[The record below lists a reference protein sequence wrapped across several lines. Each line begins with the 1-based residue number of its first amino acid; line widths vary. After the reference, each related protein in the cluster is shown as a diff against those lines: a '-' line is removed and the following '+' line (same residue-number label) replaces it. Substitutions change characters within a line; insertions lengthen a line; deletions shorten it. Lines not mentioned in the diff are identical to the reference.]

1 MGQHLPPA
9 LIFIT
14 LLLFIQPYSV
24 ASSSKYTKITP
35 KVINSFLWP
44 ENAET
49 TSSAQSD
56 KNSESNIIKVSVLLP
71 SNDSLVPDVKKA
83 GAGIIQGLET
93 AKNRSLLNESLKFK
107 LTFRETKCNNIYGP
121 KSFTDAVVEGVD
133 VLFGPSCEYALG
145 KF

>member
-14 LLLFIQPYSV
+14 LLFIQPYSV

-49 TSSAQSD
+49 TSSAQS
-56 KNSESNIIKVSVLLP
+56 IIKVSVLLP

-93 AKNRSLLNESLKFK
+93 AKNRSLLNENLKFK

-145 KF
+145 KFEII

>member
-1 MGQHLPPA
+1 MCNPAQTAQAKYRLPA
-9 LIFIT
+9 RGHF
-14 LLLFIQPYSV
+14 
-24 ASSSKYTKITP
+24 
-35 KVINSFLWP
+35 
-44 ENAET
+44 ENLAP
-49 TSSAQSD
+49 D
-56 KNSESNIIKVSVLLP
+56 SNIIKVSVLLP

-93 AKNRSLLNESLKFK
+93 ARNRSLINENLKFK

-145 KF
+145 KFEII

>member
-1 MGQHLPPA
+1 M
-9 LIFIT
+9 
-14 LLLFIQPYSV
+14 
-24 ASSSKYTKITP
+24 
-35 KVINSFLWP
+35 
-44 ENAET
+44 
-49 TSSAQSD
+49 
-56 KNSESNIIKVSVLLP
+56 LLP

-93 AKNRSLLNESLKFK
+93 AKNRSLINENLKFK

-145 KF
+145 KFEIISLFTHPNFQVDLSKKSRFEYPNPSLLYKQTADLTDRNSILRKIKYIYTEL

>member
-14 LLLFIQPYSV
+14 LLFIQPYSV

-49 TSSAQSD
+49 NSY
-56 KNSESNIIKVSVLLP
+56 KNSDSNIIKVSVLLP

-93 AKNRSLLNESLKFK
+93 AKNRSLLNENLKFK

-145 KF
+145 KFELI

>member
-1 MGQHLPPA
+1 MGQHLPPTA

-14 LLLFIQPYSV
+14 LLFIQPYSV

-35 KVINSFLWP
+35 KVIKSFLWP

-49 TSSAQSD
+49 TSSAD
-56 KNSESNIIKVSVLLP
+56 SNIIKVSVLLP

-93 AKNRSLLNESLKFK
+93 AKNRSLLNENLKFK

-145 KF
+145 KL

>member
-1 MGQHLPPA
+1 MGQHLPPPA

-14 LLLFIQPYSV
+14 LLFIQPYSV

-44 ENAET
+44 ENA
-49 TSSAQSD
+49 AQSY
-56 KNSESNIIKVSVLLP
+56 KNSDSNIIKVSVLLP

-93 AKNRSLLNESLKFK
+93 AKNRSLLNENLKFK

-145 KF
+145 KL